1 MLNCFPLS
9 YATYTDKQKQLKI
22 TLGTPQTCH
31 KESYNTRWYIRLN
44 FAIFYT
50 NTQDSYTAVSREP
63 LGAYQHAP
71 KIHWLSKKKYSA
83 LIHLWDRELS

>member
-31 KESYNTRWYIRLN
+31 KESYNTR
-44 FAIFYT
+44 
-50 NTQDSYTAVSREP
+50 
-63 LGAYQHAP
+63 
-71 KIHWLSKKKYSA
+71 
-83 LIHLWDRELS
+83 